1 MYVRNFLHLLEVT
14 AAVLGISAEVG
25 ITVFTV
31 LVNCLVVVLG
41 VNCADCCEINDDPG
55 GSDVVTMLCLWAA
68 RQRRPFFSHFIY
80 SKRNNYIHVSLQSG
94 RFKVNVQARIN
105 KRVQNL

>member
-25 ITVFTV
+25 ITVFRV

-68 RQRRPFFSHFIY
+68 RQRRPFFPISFTLKGTITYMYHF
-80 SKRNNYIHVSLQSG
+80 SQDDSR
-94 RFKVNVQARIN
+94 
-105 KRVQNL
+105 

>member
-1 MYVRNFLHLLEVT
+1 MYARNILHLLVVT
-14 AAVLGISAEVG
+14 ATVLGISTEVD

-41 VNCADCCEINDDPG
+41 VNCVDCCEINDDPG

-68 RQRRPFFSHFIY
+68 RQRRPFFSLH
-80 SKRNNYIHVSLQSG
+80 L
-94 RFKVNVQARIN
+94 
-105 KRVQNL
+105 L